1 MMPNGLAVDEVGKL
15 RDSIKMSTRLGA
27 GKQKN
32 G

>member
-1 MMPNGLAVDEVGKL
+1 MPNGLVVDQVGKL
-15 RDSIKMSTRLGA
+15 RELIAMSTRLGA